1 MTHTILR
8 RLAPLARTARL
19 TALVMVAGTAFITA
33 CGVNDQLL
41 SVDNPDLIDP
51 ANLGSPDG
59 AEQLRI
65 GALDRWRLTTGGDNV
80 NGNDNTWLFG
90 GLLADEWATSST
102 FVQNDEVDERRTQ
115 TNNSTVTFAFRKLER
130 VRTAVNQA
138 LPYMRTY
145 LPTST
150 TKIAELYLARGFAE
164 MQLAS
169 DFCNGIPLSDG
180 TQPNTI
186 LFGKPL
192 TGTEVFNVALASIDS
207 GLAALGTPA
216 VSGDTTVWYA
226 LRIARARVLLGNDR
240 VAEARVA
247 VTTPNTIPVSY
258 AYNHTFSTT
267 NGQNAIWGQPNSG
280 RRYLV
285 GDSLEGNA
293 RNFLVKNNI
302 PFFSSK
308 DPRVPSRYTVSV
320 RVSDPTKSD
329 TTKSQDGLTNSRTTS
344 LWAET
349 SPVAV
354 LNGIDARLIEAEG
367 RLRAGDAA
375 GMLTILN
382 ALRAAPPKVGDVTPA
397 AMPALL
403 LPATYDAQV
412 DLLFR
417 EKAFWTFSRGQR
429 LGDLRRLIRFPA
441 YNTATRPRTPD
452 TTFPTGDH
460 YRGGTYGPDVNFPVP
475 QEEENNPLYK
485 GCIDR
490 KA

>member
-1 MTHTILR
+1 MTHTKLR
-8 RLAPLARTARL
+8 HFAPLARIARL
-19 TALVMVAGTAFITA
+19 RTLVMVAGAVLVTA
-33 CGVNDQLL
+33 CGMNDKLL
-41 SVDNPDLIDP
+41 GVENPDLIDP
-51 ANLGSPDG
+51 ANLGTPDG
-59 AEQLRI
+59 AEQLRV

-102 FVQNDEVDERRTQ
+102 FVQNDEVDERRTKVD
-115 TNNSTVTFAFRKLER
+115 NSTVTFAFRKLQR
-130 VRTAVNQA
+130 VRTAVNQT

-145 LPTST
+145 LPTQT
-150 TKIAELYLARGFAE
+150 TRIAELYLARGFAE

-186 LFGKPL
+186 INGTPL
-192 TGTEVFNVALASIDS
+192 TVKEVFDVALASIDS
-207 GLAALGTPA
+207 GLTIMGTA
-216 VSGDTTVWYA
+216 TDTASVRVRTG
-226 LRIARARVLLGNDR
+226 LRIARARALLGNDR
-240 VAEARVA
+240 VAEARAA
-247 VTTPNTIPVSY
+247 VTPTPAIPVDYS
-258 AYNHTFSTT
+258 YNHTFSTN

-293 RNFLVKNNI
+293 RNLLVKNNI
-302 PFFSSK
+302 PFFSSR
-308 DPRVPSRYTVSV
+308 DPRVPSRYSITVRS
-320 RVSDPTKSD
+320 PTRSD

-344 LWAET
+344 LYAET
-349 SPVAV
+349 TPVAV

-382 ALRAAPPKVGDVTPA
+382 ALRAAPPKLGEVQPA
-397 AMPALL
+397 AMTPLTP
-403 LPATYDAQV
+403 PATFDAQV

-417 EKAFWTFSRGQR
+417 EKAFWTFGRGQR
-429 LGDLRRLIRFPA
+429 LGDLRRLIRTTA
-441 YNTATRPRTPD
+441 YNTPTNPRTPD
-452 TTFPTGDH
+452 TTFPAGIH
-460 YRGGTYGPDVNFPVP
+460 YRGGTYGTDVNFPVP
-475 QEEENNPLYK
+475 REEENNLLFK